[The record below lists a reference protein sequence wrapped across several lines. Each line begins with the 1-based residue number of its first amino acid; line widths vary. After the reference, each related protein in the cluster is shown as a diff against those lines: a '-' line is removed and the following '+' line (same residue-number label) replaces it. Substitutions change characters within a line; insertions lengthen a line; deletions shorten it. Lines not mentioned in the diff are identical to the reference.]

1 MKRASKPAVFA
12 ATTQGFRETN
22 QDRYLLEETS
32 IGGQK
37 ATVLAI
43 ADCMGGAR
51 EGDRAAEIA
60 VECLRRFA
68 REEAPQ
74 LSPDTLRAALQRA
87 FQEANR
93 RIWVYSSERPA
104 DGEMGTTL
112 VCAVTI
118 GDRFLV
124 ANAGD
129 SRCYYLGNAGM
140 RQLTIDHSHVQELVR
155 RGSMTPEQA
164 RRSPFRNQLT
174 NSLGE
179 PSEIRVDLYPAGEEL
194 ATAESGAALLLCSDG
209 LHGEV
214 ADHEVESCLRGTPDL
229 PAACAQLLSL
239 AVFRGS
245 KDNVTV
251 VVKEIA
257 PLRRK
262 GKFPKLPPVA
272 QLLRTPAALGSPG
285 PLRRRSYP
293 ALTVVLIS
301 LLGLLGAGVWVA
313 TRNHSPWTRMK
324 DALGFRKQ
332 VVRPIVSPA
341 PAPPPAP
348 AKVVPPPPEELPP
361 IIAPATPSQDS
372 ARRRPTGK
380 KKDVDIF
387 KPRQ

>member
-12 ATTQGFRETN
+12 ATTQGFRDTN
-22 QDRYLLEETS
+22 QDRFLLEETS

-43 ADCMGGAR
+43 ADGMGGAR

-68 REEAPQ
+68 REELPQ
-74 LSPDTLRAALQRA
+74 LSPETLRAALQRA

-93 RIWVYSSERPA
+93 RIWAYSSERPG

-112 VCAVTI
+112 VCAVTA

-129 SRCYYLGNAGM
+129 SRCYYLGHAGM
-140 RQLTIDHSHVQELVR
+140 RQLTTDHSHVQELVR

-174 NSLGE
+174 NALGE

-214 ADHEVESCLRGTPDL
+214 ADDEVEACLRGMPDL
-229 PAACAQLLSL
+229 PSACAQLLSL
-239 AVFRGS
+239 AVLRGS
-245 KDNVTV
+245 RDNVTV
-251 VVKEIA
+251 IVKEMGTL
-257 PLRRK
+257 LRA
-262 GKFPKLPPVA
+262 GKFRRLPPVA
-272 QLLRTPAALGSPG
+272 QLLRTPAALGAPG
-285 PLRRRSYP
+285 TPRRRSYP
-293 ALTVVLIS
+293 ALTVVLIG
-301 LLGLLGAGVWVA
+301 LLGLLGVGAWVA
-313 TRNHSPWTRMK
+313 ARNHSPWTRIK
-324 DALGFRKQ
+324 
-332 VVRPIVSPA
+332 PPTVSLAPAAAPA
-341 PAPPPAP
+341 PAPVRVA
-348 AKVVPPPPEELPP
+348 PPPQEELPP
-361 IIAPATPSQDS
+361 IIAPAKPPQD
-372 ARRRPTGK
+372 ATRRRPTGK
-380 KKDVDIF
+380 NKGDVF
-387 KPRQ
+387 KPRP